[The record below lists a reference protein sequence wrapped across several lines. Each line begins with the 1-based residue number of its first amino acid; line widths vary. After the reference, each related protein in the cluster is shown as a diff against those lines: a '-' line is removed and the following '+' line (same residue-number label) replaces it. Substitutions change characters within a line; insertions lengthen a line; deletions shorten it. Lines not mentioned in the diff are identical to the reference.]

1 MATTNNPLTAAAKAI
16 AAAQAKVASAQKVQR
31 TATNSYKTS
40 VNALATAQ
48 KAVKTLT
55 SLKGGLTLKN
65 AQTALA
71 AAQRV
76 VGAAQTIV
84 KSTQMAVNTTTNTV
98 KKLTGQTGSAGNPA
112 IDNAIRQRVPYNA
125 QTNTGTG
132 PTMSSVQGLLNIPGA
147 TQIARNQ
154 ADPEGN
160 VDASRPQSYPT
171 EFSSDHD
178 LLGISST
185 DRQAASLQTASSGS
199 GSVGHTVTGALGPPK
214 EVMPV
219 LSTAPTVEPGPPLA
233 ARGLTGP
240 PITTQAE
247 RDAFVTHERAGV
259 VYTGGTTQYVIA
271 GAPKANAAS
280 DAVQPAINAKQAE
293 IDQFN
298 RDNPSST
305 TLRMEGK
312 PMLTPEQDR
321 ERQRK
326 VRELHAERRA
336 LVDKQNELKTPES
349 TPPVVVSNT
358 ATNTSTTVDSKAA
371 VRAEVDTGDGAA
383 LGLVDNSGPVAT
395 GPGTGT
401 QVTRETTTVSGGGS
415 TYVTAGIPKAN
426 AASDA
431 VQPAIDAKQAEI
443 DQFQKD
449 NPSNFARKKQG
460 LPPLSAEENQQ
471 RTAKLNTLLDEQSAL
486 GNKQN
491 DLKTPDST
499 PPVVVPNTTT
509 TTSTTVTSKAAAL
522 EPVDPEDDES
532 LGQQVSEQSRF
543 RVPEFGSGA
552 LTDIEQ
558 VDLTAAAAGGGSQRI
573 DRQEDGPGTA
583 NTPVAPATA
592 AAGSGSQRTD
602 REEDGAVAPE
612 PPPVISPAPVERDTT
627 NNELGGVATGPS
639 VNSTS
644 VNGGAAIAGGGGSS
658 TSTVSGTF
666 KMGQPSGPITF
677 NGQVVNPGDPDYPAA
692 SAALIESRD
701 RLRNPVVKK
710 AVAPAT
716 AAAGS
721 GSQRTDREEDGAV
734 APEPPPVISPA
745 PVERDTTNNELGG
758 VVPDPTP
765 VISPA
770 PVERDTT
777 NNELGGVVPGSG
789 TTIDQDRLQGLQAK
803 TALQPTLQAR
813 NKQPASVDW
822 RVRLQLAPGAK
833 YLYQHSSPGILA
845 PLAATNG
852 VIFPY
857 TPTIETSYQANYDTY
872 DLTHSNFRGYFY
884 KGSKVNDIN
893 IRAIFTAQDTRE
905 AGYMLAVIHFFRS
918 VTKMFYGAGD
928 PLRGAPPPL
937 TYLTGLG
944 QYQFNQ
950 HPCVVQS
957 FNYTLPSEVDYI
969 RAEAPNNNGT
979 NLGDRRVASGI
990 PSDTRLA
997 GTESKPPVGAQ
1008 FEPGETSAA
1017 AAAALSQNVNNLLQ
1031 ATYVPTKIEI
1041 SLVLLPINTRSQVS
1055 QQFNMQGF
1063 ANGQL
1068 LKAGFW

>member
-31 TATNSYKTS
+31 TATNSYKAS
-40 VNALATAQ
+40 VNALSTAQ

-98 KKLTGQTGSAGNPA
+98 KKLTGQGGSAGNPA
-112 IDNAIRQRVPYNA
+112 IDNAIRQRKPYTA

-132 PTMSSVQGLLNIPGA
+132 PTMSSGQGLLNIPGA

-160 VDASRPQSYPT
+160 VNASRPQSRPE
-171 EFSSDHD
+171 EFSSADD
-178 LLGISST
+178 QLGVSST
-185 DRQAASLQTASSGS
+185 ENTPVTAAVADASGGSNAVTASN
-199 GSVGHTVTGALGPPK
+199 
-214 EVMPV
+214 
-219 LSTAPTVEPGPPLA
+219 
-233 ARGLTGP
+233 
-240 PITTQAE
+240 PI
-247 RDAFVTHERAGV
+247 
-259 VYTGGTTQYVIA
+259 
-271 GAPKANAAS
+271 
-280 DAVQPAINAKQAE
+280 VQPAI
-293 IDQFN
+293 
-298 RDNPSST
+298 
-305 TLRMEGK
+305 
-312 PMLTPEQDR
+312 
-321 ERQRK
+321 
-326 VRELHAERRA
+326 
-336 LVDKQNELKTPES
+336 
-349 TPPVVVSNT
+349 
-358 ATNTSTTVDSKAA
+358 
-371 VRAEVDTGDGAA
+371 
-383 LGLVDNSGPVAT
+383 
-395 GPGTGT
+395 GT
-401 QVTRETTTVSGGGS
+401 QVTQETTTVSGGGT

-431 VQPAIDAKQAEI
+431 VQPSIDAKQAEI
-443 DQFQKD
+443 DRFNRD
-449 NPSNFARKKQG
+449 NPGNGKRRTDAG
-460 LPPLSAEENQQ
+460 LPPLTKEQEQERQ
-471 RTAKLNTLLDEQSAL
+471 KTVRDLHTERRELVAKQT
-486 GNKQN
+486 

-509 TTSTTVTSKAAAL
+509 TTSTTVTSQAAAQGS
-522 EPVDPEDDES
+522 VDTEDDA
-532 LGQQVSEQSRF
+532 
-543 RVPEFGSGA
+543 A
-552 LTDIEQ
+552 LRLRDDFSPVAT
-558 VDLTAAAAGGGSQRI
+558 
-573 DRQEDGPGTA
+573 GPGTT
-583 NTPVAPATA
+583 NQTVAPAPA
-592 AAGSGSQRTD
+592 AAGSGVFPDQEQVEPQPVTRNLVVTNAAEAGTGQKLD
-602 REEDGAVAPE
+602 RAEDGPVA
-612 PPPVISPAPVERDTT
+612 
-627 NNELGGVATGPS
+627 
-639 VNSTS
+639 NSTS

-677 NGQVVNPGDPDYPAA
+677 NGQVVNPGDPEYPAA

-701 RLRNPVVKK
+701 RLRKPVVKK

-721 GSQRTDREEDGAV
+721 GGFPDQEQVDFST
-734 APEPPPVISPA
+734 INNPA
-745 PVERDTTNNELGG
+745 PVGVVNPNAGELGNQ
-758 VVPDPTP
+758 DPP
-765 VISPA
+765 PLIAPA
-770 PVERDTT
+770 PVGDAEGNANIQEQNAAANAEAIR
-777 NNELGGVVPGSG
+777 NAGELGNRPVVSDPAPVGVVDPNAGELG
-789 TTIDQDRLQGLQAK
+789 NQTPRTIDQDRMQGLQAK

-813 NKQPASVDW
+813 NKQPASADW
-822 RVRLQLAPGAK
+822 RVRLQLAPGAT
-833 YLYQHSSPGILA
+833 YLYQDLSPGILA
-845 PLAATNG
+845 PLAATDG

-857 TPTIETSYQANYDTY
+857 TPSIETSYNANYDTY

-918 VTKMFYGAGD
+918 VTKMFYGAND

-944 QYQFNQ
+944 PYQFNQ

-957 FNYTLPSEVDYI
+957 FNYSLPSEVDYI

-979 NLGDRRVASGI
+979 NLGIRRSPGGRQS
-990 PSDTRLA
+990 PSTTRLY
-997 GTESKPPVGAQ
+997 GTETNPPPGAQ
-1008 FEPGETSAA
+1008 FKPGETSAA

>member
-16 AAAQAKVASAQKVQR
+16 AAAQAKVAAAQKVQR
-31 TATNSYKTS
+31 TATNSYKNS
-40 VNALATAQ
+40 VNALSTAQ

-98 KKLTGQTGSAGNPA
+98 KKLTGQGGSAGNPA
-112 IDNAIRQRVPYNA
+112 IDNAIRQRKPYNA

-160 VDASRPQSYPT
+160 VNAARPQSRPE
-171 EFSSDHD
+171 EFSSADD
-178 LLGISST
+178 QLGVSST
-185 DRQAASLQTASSGS
+185 ENTPVTAAVADASGGSNAVASSN
-199 GSVGHTVTGALGPPK
+199 
-214 EVMPV
+214 
-219 LSTAPTVEPGPPLA
+219 
-233 ARGLTGP
+233 
-240 PITTQAE
+240 PI
-247 RDAFVTHERAGV
+247 
-259 VYTGGTTQYVIA
+259 
-271 GAPKANAAS
+271 
-280 DAVQPAINAKQAE
+280 VQPA
-293 IDQFN
+293 
-298 RDNPSST
+298 
-305 TLRMEGK
+305 
-312 PMLTPEQDR
+312 
-321 ERQRK
+321 
-326 VRELHAERRA
+326 
-336 LVDKQNELKTPES
+336 
-349 TPPVVVSNT
+349 
-358 ATNTSTTVDSKAA
+358 
-371 VRAEVDTGDGAA
+371 
-383 LGLVDNSGPVAT
+383 
-395 GPGTGT
+395 TGT
-401 QVTRETTTVSGGGS
+401 QVTQETTTVSGGGT

-431 VQPAIDAKQAEI
+431 VQPSIDAKQAEI
-443 DQFQKD
+443 DRFNRD
-449 NPSNFARKKQG
+449 NPGNGKRRTDAG
-460 LPPLSAEENQQ
+460 LPPLTKEQEQERQ
-471 RTAKLNTLLDEQSAL
+471 KTVRDLHTERRKLVAKQT
-486 GNKQN
+486 

-509 TTSTTVTSKAAAL
+509 TTSTTVTSQAAAQGS
-522 EPVDPEDDES
+522 VDTEDDA
-532 LGQQVSEQSRF
+532 
-543 RVPEFGSGA
+543 A
-552 LTDIEQ
+552 LRPRDDFSPVAT
-558 VDLTAAAAGGGSQRI
+558 
-573 DRQEDGPGTA
+573 GPGTT
-583 NTPVAPATA
+583 NQTVAPAAA
-592 AAGSGSQRTD
+592 AAGSG
-602 REEDGAVAPE
+602 
-612 PPPVISPAPVERDTT
+612 
-627 NNELGGVATGPS
+627 
-639 VNSTS
+639 
-644 VNGGAAIAGGGGSS
+644 
-658 TSTVSGTF
+658 
-666 KMGQPSGPITF
+666 
-677 NGQVVNPGDPDYPAA
+677 
-692 SAALIESRD
+692 
-701 RLRNPVVKK
+701 
-710 AVAPAT
+710 
-716 AAAGS
+716 
-721 GSQRTDREEDGAV
+721 
-734 APEPPPVISPA
+734 
-745 PVERDTTNNELGG
+745 ERDTTNNELGG

-765 VISPA
+765 IISPA
-770 PVERDTT
+770 PVGVVDT
-777 NNELGGVVPGSG
+777 NAGELGDRPPIISPAPVGDPEGTANIQDQNAAANAEAIRNAGELGNRPVVSDPAPVGVVDTNAGELGNQTPR
-789 TTIDQDRLQGLQAK
+789 TIDQDLIQGLRAK

-813 NKQPASVDW
+813 NKQPASADW
-822 RVRLQLAPGAK
+822 RVRLQLAPGAT
-833 YLYQHSSPGILA
+833 YLYQDLSPGILA
-845 PLAATNG
+845 PLAATDG

-857 TPTIETSYQANYDTY
+857 TPSIETSYNANYDTY

-918 VTKMFYGAGD
+918 VTKMFYGAND

-957 FNYTLPSEVDYI
+957 FNYSLPSEVDYI

-979 NLGDRRVASGI
+979 NLGIRRSPGGRQP
-990 PSDTRLA
+990 PSDIRLG
-997 GTESKPPVGAQ
+997 GTETKPPAGAQ
-1008 FEPGETSAA
+1008 FKPGETSAA

>member
-84 KSTQMAVNTTTNTV
+84 KSTQMAVNTTTTTV
-98 KKLTGQTGSAGNPA
+98 KKLTGQGGSAGNPA
-112 IDNAIRQRVPYNA
+112 IDNAIKQRKPYNA

-132 PTMSSVQGLLNIPGA
+132 PTMSSGQGLLNIPGA

-160 VDASRPQSYPT
+160 VNASRPQSRPE
-171 EFSSDHD
+171 EFSSADD
-178 LLGISST
+178 QLGVSST
-185 DRQAASLQTASSGS
+185 ENTPVTAAVADASGGSNAVASSN
-199 GSVGHTVTGALGPPK
+199 
-214 EVMPV
+214 
-219 LSTAPTVEPGPPLA
+219 
-233 ARGLTGP
+233 
-240 PITTQAE
+240 PI
-247 RDAFVTHERAGV
+247 
-259 VYTGGTTQYVIA
+259 
-271 GAPKANAAS
+271 
-280 DAVQPAINAKQAE
+280 VQPA
-293 IDQFN
+293 
-298 RDNPSST
+298 
-305 TLRMEGK
+305 
-312 PMLTPEQDR
+312 
-321 ERQRK
+321 
-326 VRELHAERRA
+326 
-336 LVDKQNELKTPES
+336 
-349 TPPVVVSNT
+349 
-358 ATNTSTTVDSKAA
+358 
-371 VRAEVDTGDGAA
+371 
-383 LGLVDNSGPVAT
+383 
-395 GPGTGT
+395 TGT
-401 QVTRETTTVSGGGS
+401 QVTQETTTVSGGGT

-431 VQPAIDAKQAEI
+431 VQPAIDVKQAEI
-443 DQFQKD
+443 DQFNKD
-449 NPSNFARKKQG
+449 NPSNLTRKKQG
-460 LPPLSAEENQQ
+460 LPPLTPEESQQ
-471 RTAKLNTLLDEQSAL
+471 RQEKLLAL
-486 GNKQN
+486 NKEKSSLVDKQN
-491 DLKTPDST
+491 DLKTPEST

-509 TTSTTVTSKAAAL
+509 TTSTTVTSKAAVQA
-522 EPVDPEDDES
+522 EVDPEDDES

-543 RVPEFGSGA
+543 RVPEFGSGG
-552 LTDIEQ
+552 LTDVEQ

-573 DRQEDGPGTA
+573 DRQEDGPQ
-583 NTPVAPATA
+583 PVISAPVVADVA
-592 AAGSGSQRTD
+592 AAGGGSQRID
-602 REEDGAVAPE
+602 RQEDGPQPVTRNLVVTNAAEAGTGQKLDRAEDGPVA
-612 PPPVISPAPVERDTT
+612 
-627 NNELGGVATGPS
+627 NN
-639 VNSTS
+639 TS

-692 SAALIESRD
+692 SAALIEARD

-710 AVAPAT
+710 TVAPAA

-721 GSQRTDREEDGAV
+721 G
-734 APEPPPVISPA
+734 
-745 PVERDTTNNELGG
+745 ERDTTNNELGG
-758 VVPDPTP
+758 DVPDPTP
-765 VISPA
+765 IISPA
-770 PVERDTT
+770 PVSVVDT
-777 NNELGGVVPGSG
+777 NAGELGDRPPIISPAPVGDPEGTANIQDQNAAANAEAIRNAGELGNRPVVSDPAPVVEPPLTTGDFARADRAA
-789 TTIDQDRLQGLQAK
+789 TIDQDLIQGLRAR
-803 TALQPTLQAR
+803 TVLQPTLQAR
-813 NKQPASVDW
+813 NKQPASADW
-822 RVRLQLAPGAK
+822 RVRLQLAPGAT
-833 YLYQHSSPGILA
+833 YLYNAPDADILQ
-845 PLAATNG
+845 PLAATDG

-857 TPTIETSYQANYDTY
+857 TPSIETSYDANYDKY

-918 VTKMFYGAGD
+918 VTKMFYGAND

-944 QYQFNQ
+944 PYQFNQ

-957 FNYTLPSEVDYI
+957 FNYSLPSEVDYI
-969 RAEAPNNNGT
+969 RTEAPNNNGT
-979 NLGDRRVASGI
+979 NLGIRRSPGGRQP
-990 PSDTRLA
+990 PSTTRLG
-997 GTESKPPVGAQ
+997 GTETKPPTGAQ
-1008 FEPGETSAA
+1008 RASGETSAA
-1017 AAAALSQNVNNLLQ
+1017 AAAAIAQNVNNLLQ

-1063 ANGQL
+1063 ANGRL
-1068 LKAGFW
+1068 LRAGFW

>member
-31 TATNSYKTS
+31 TATNSYKAS
-40 VNALATAQ
+40 VNALSTAQ

-84 KSTQMAVNTTTNTV
+84 KSTQMAVNTTTTTV
-98 KKLTGQTGSAGNPA
+98 KKLTGQGGSAGNPA
-112 IDNAIRQRVPYNA
+112 IDNAIRQRKPYTA

-132 PTMSSVQGLLNIPGA
+132 PTMSSGQGLLNIPGA

-160 VDASRPQSYPT
+160 VNAARPQSQPE
-171 EFSSDHD
+171 EFSSDAD
-178 LLGISST
+178 RLGVSSPENT
-185 DRQAASLQTASSGS
+185 PVTAAVADASGGSNAVTASN
-199 GSVGHTVTGALGPPK
+199 
-214 EVMPV
+214 
-219 LSTAPTVEPGPPLA
+219 
-233 ARGLTGP
+233 
-240 PITTQAE
+240 PI
-247 RDAFVTHERAGV
+247 
-259 VYTGGTTQYVIA
+259 
-271 GAPKANAAS
+271 
-280 DAVQPAINAKQAE
+280 VQPA
-293 IDQFN
+293 
-298 RDNPSST
+298 
-305 TLRMEGK
+305 
-312 PMLTPEQDR
+312 
-321 ERQRK
+321 
-326 VRELHAERRA
+326 
-336 LVDKQNELKTPES
+336 
-349 TPPVVVSNT
+349 
-358 ATNTSTTVDSKAA
+358 
-371 VRAEVDTGDGAA
+371 
-383 LGLVDNSGPVAT
+383 
-395 GPGTGT
+395 TGT
-401 QVTRETTTVSGGGS
+401 QVTQETTTVSGGGT

-431 VQPAIDAKQAEI
+431 VQPAIDVKQAEI
-443 DQFQKD
+443 DQFNKD
-449 NPSNFARKKQG
+449 NPSNLTRKKQG
-460 LPPLSAEENQQ
+460 LPPLTPEESQQ
-471 RTAKLNTLLDEQSAL
+471 RQEKLLAL
-486 GNKQN
+486 NKEKSSLVDKQN
-491 DLKTPDST
+491 DLKTPEST

-543 RVPEFGSGA
+543 RVPEFGSGG
-552 LTDIEQ
+552 LTDVEQ

-573 DRQEDGPGTA
+573 DRQEDGPQPVTRNLVVTDAAEAGTGQKLDRA
-583 NTPVAPATA
+583 EDGPVA
-592 AAGSGSQRTD
+592 
-602 REEDGAVAPE
+602 
-612 PPPVISPAPVERDTT
+612 
-627 NNELGGVATGPS
+627 NN
-639 VNSTS
+639 TS

-692 SAALIESRD
+692 SAALIEARD

-710 AVAPAT
+710 TVAPAA

-721 GSQRTDREEDGAV
+721 G
-734 APEPPPVISPA
+734 
-745 PVERDTTNNELGG
+745 ERDTTNNELGG
-758 VVPDPTP
+758 DVPDPTP
-765 VISPA
+765 IISPA
-770 PVERDTT
+770 PVSVVDT
-777 NNELGGVVPGSG
+777 NAGELGDRPPIISPAPVGDPEGTANIQDQNAAANAEAIRNAGELGNRPVVSDPAPVVEPPLTTGELG
-789 TTIDQDRLQGLQAK
+789 DRPPRTIDQDLIQGLRAR
-803 TALQPTLQAR
+803 TVLQPTLQAR
-813 NKQPASVDW
+813 NKQPASADW
-822 RVRLQLAPGAK
+822 RVRLQLAPGAT
-833 YLYQHSSPGILA
+833 YLYNAPDADILQ
-845 PLAATNG
+845 PLAATDG

-857 TPTIETSYQANYDTY
+857 TPSIETSYDANYDKY

-918 VTKMFYGAGD
+918 VTKMFYGAND

-944 QYQFNQ
+944 PYQFNQ

-957 FNYTLPSEVDYI
+957 FNYSLPSEVDYI
-969 RAEAPNNNGT
+969 RTEAPNNNGT
-979 NLGDRRVASGI
+979 NLGIRRSPGGRQP
-990 PSDTRLA
+990 PSEIRRN
-997 GTESKPPVGAQ
+997 GTETKPPAGAQ
-1008 FEPGETSAA
+1008 FNPGETSAA
-1017 AAAALSQNVNNLLQ
+1017 AAAAIAQNVNNLLQ

>member
-16 AAAQAKVASAQKVQR
+16 AAAQAKVAAAQKVQR
-31 TATNSYKTS
+31 TATNSYKNS
-40 VNALATAQ
+40 VNALSTAQ

-98 KKLTGQTGSAGNPA
+98 KKLTGQGGSAGNPA
-112 IDNAIRQRVPYNA
+112 IDNAIRQRKPYNA

-132 PTMSSVQGLLNIPGA
+132 PTMSSGQGLLNIPGA

-160 VDASRPQSYPT
+160 VNASRPQSRPE
-171 EFSSDHD
+171 EFSSADD
-178 LLGISST
+178 QLGVSST
-185 DRQAASLQTASSGS
+185 ENTPVTAAVADASGGSNAVASSN
-199 GSVGHTVTGALGPPK
+199 
-214 EVMPV
+214 
-219 LSTAPTVEPGPPLA
+219 
-233 ARGLTGP
+233 
-240 PITTQAE
+240 PI
-247 RDAFVTHERAGV
+247 
-259 VYTGGTTQYVIA
+259 
-271 GAPKANAAS
+271 
-280 DAVQPAINAKQAE
+280 VQPA
-293 IDQFN
+293 
-298 RDNPSST
+298 
-305 TLRMEGK
+305 
-312 PMLTPEQDR
+312 
-321 ERQRK
+321 
-326 VRELHAERRA
+326 
-336 LVDKQNELKTPES
+336 
-349 TPPVVVSNT
+349 
-358 ATNTSTTVDSKAA
+358 
-371 VRAEVDTGDGAA
+371 
-383 LGLVDNSGPVAT
+383 
-395 GPGTGT
+395 TGT
-401 QVTRETTTVSGGGS
+401 QVTQETTTVSGGGT

-431 VQPAIDAKQAEI
+431 VQPAIDVKQAEI
-443 DQFQKD
+443 DQFNKD
-449 NPSNFARKKQG
+449 NPSNLTRKKQG
-460 LPPLSAEENQQ
+460 LPPLTPEETQERQ
-471 RTAKLNTLLDEQSAL
+471 EKLLAL
-486 GNKQN
+486 NKEKSSLVDKQN
-491 DLKTPDST
+491 DLKTPEST

-522 EPVDPEDDES
+522 DPVDPEDDES

-543 RVPEFGSGA
+543 RVPESGSGG
-552 LTDIEQ
+552 LTDVEQ

-573 DRQEDGPGTA
+573 DRQEDGPQ
-583 NTPVAPATA
+583 PVISAPVVADVA
-592 AAGSGSQRTD
+592 AAGGGSQRID
-602 REEDGAVAPE
+602 RQEDGPQPVTRNLVVTDAAEAGTGQKLDRAEDGPVA
-612 PPPVISPAPVERDTT
+612 
-627 NNELGGVATGPS
+627 NN
-639 VNSTS
+639 TS

-692 SAALIESRD
+692 SAALIKARD

-710 AVAPAT
+710 TVAPAA

-721 GSQRTDREEDGAV
+721 G
-734 APEPPPVISPA
+734 
-745 PVERDTTNNELGG
+745 ERDTTNNELGG
-758 VVPDPTP
+758 DVPDPTP
-765 VISPA
+765 IISPA
-770 PVERDTT
+770 PVSVVDT
-777 NNELGGVVPGSG
+777 NAGELGDRPPIISPAPVGDPEGTANIQDQNAAANAEAIRNAGELGNRPVVSDPAPVGVVDPNAGELG
-789 TTIDQDRLQGLQAK
+789 DQTPRTIDQDLIQGLRAK

-813 NKQPASVDW
+813 NKQPASADW
-822 RVRLQLAPGAK
+822 RVRLQLAPGAT
-833 YLYQHSSPGILA
+833 YLYQDLSPGILA
-845 PLAATNG
+845 PLAATDG

-857 TPTIETSYQANYDTY
+857 TPSIETSYNANYDTY

-918 VTKMFYGAGD
+918 VTKMFYGAND

-957 FNYTLPSEVDYI
+957 FNYSLPSEVDYI

-979 NLGDRRVASGI
+979 NLGIRRSPGGRQP
-990 PSDTRLA
+990 PSDIRLG
-997 GTESKPPVGAQ
+997 GTETKPPAGAQ
-1008 FEPGETSAA
+1008 FKPGETSAA

>member
-31 TATNSYKTS
+31 TATNSYKAS
-40 VNALATAQ
+40 VNALSTAQ

-84 KSTQMAVNTTTNTV
+84 KSTQMAVNTATTTV
-98 KKLTGQTGSAGNPA
+98 KKLTGQGGSAGNPA

-132 PTMSSVQGLLNIPGA
+132 PTMSSGRGLLNIPGA
-147 TQIARNQ
+147 TQIAQNQ

-160 VDASRPQSYPT
+160 VNASRPE
-171 EFSSDHD
+171 EFSSAADR
-178 LLGISST
+178 LGVSST
-185 DRQAASLQTASSGS
+185 ENIPVTTAVADASG
-199 GSVGHTVTGALGPPK
+199 GHTVPGALGTTEVRSVPSTIPSPP
-214 EVMPV
+214 
-219 LSTAPTVEPGPPLA
+219 EPPPPA
-233 ARGLTGP
+233 VASRSLTGP

-259 VYTGGTTQYVIA
+259 VYTGGTTQYVTA

-326 VRELHAERRA
+326 VRELHTERRA
-336 LVDKQNELKTPES
+336 LVDKQNELKTPET

-383 LGLVDNSGPVAT
+383 LGLVDNSGPIAT
-395 GPGTGT
+395 GPGTSR
-401 QVTRETTTVSGGGS
+401 QVTQETTTVSGGGT
-415 TYVTAGIPKAN
+415 TYVTAGVPKAN

-431 VQPAIDAKQAEI
+431 VQPAIDVKQAEI
-443 DQFQKD
+443 DQFNKD

-460 LPPLSAEENQQ
+460 LPPLSAEESQQ
-471 RTAKLNTLLDEQSAL
+471 RQEKLLAL
-486 GNKQN
+486 NKEKSSLIDKQQ
-491 DLKTPDST
+491 DLKTPEST

-509 TTSTTVTSKAAAL
+509 TVSTTVTSKAAAR

-532 LGQQVSEQSRF
+532 LGRQAETSRGGN
-543 RVPEFGSGA
+543 PFGN
-552 LTDIEQ
+552 DIETI
-558 VDLTAAAAGGGSQRI
+558 DLTAAEAGSGNQRI
-573 DRQEDGPGTA
+573 DREEDGPGNA
-583 NTPVAPATA
+583 NTPVAPAAA
-592 AAGSGSQRTD
+592 AAGSD
-602 REEDGAVAPE
+602 D
-612 PPPVISPAPVERDTT
+612 RDTT
-627 NNELGGVATGPS
+627 T
-639 VNSTS
+639 
-644 VNGGAAIAGGGGSS
+644 
-658 TSTVSGTF
+658 
-666 KMGQPSGPITF
+666 
-677 NGQVVNPGDPDYPAA
+677 
-692 SAALIESRD
+692 
-701 RLRNPVVKK
+701 
-710 AVAPAT
+710 
-716 AAAGS
+716 
-721 GSQRTDREEDGAV
+721 
-734 APEPPPVISPA
+734 
-745 PVERDTTNNELGG
+745 NELGG

-770 PVERDTT
+770 PVGVVDT
-777 NNELGGVVPGSG
+777 NAGELGNQQP
-789 TTIDQDRLQGLQAK
+789 TTIDQDRIQGLRSK

-813 NKQPASVDW
+813 NKQPASADW
-822 RVRLQLAPGAK
+822 RVRLQLAPGAT
-833 YLYQHSSPGILA
+833 YLYQATDPGILA
-845 PLAATNG
+845 PLAATDG

-857 TPTIETSYQANYDTY
+857 TPTIETAYVANYDTY

-893 IRAIFTAQDTRE
+893 IRAIFTAQDTKE

-918 VTKMFYGAGD
+918 VTKMFYGAND

-979 NLGDRRVASGI
+979 NLGIRRVASGRSLA
-990 PSDTRLA
+990 PSSTRLG

-1008 FEPGETSAA
+1008 FKPGETSAA
-1017 AAAALSQNVNNLLQ
+1017 SAAALSLNVNNLLQ

>member
-31 TATNSYKTS
+31 TATNSYKAS
-40 VNALATAQ
+40 VNALSTAQ

-98 KKLTGQTGSAGNPA
+98 KKLTGQGGSAGNPA
-112 IDNAIRQRVPYNA
+112 IDNAIRQRKPYTA

-132 PTMSSVQGLLNIPGA
+132 PTMSSGQGLLNIPGA

-160 VDASRPQSYPT
+160 VNAARPQSRPE
-171 EFSSDHD
+171 EFSSADD
-178 LLGISST
+178 QLGVSST
-185 DRQAASLQTASSGS
+185 ENTPVTAAVADASGGS
-199 GSVGHTVTGALGPPK
+199 NAVT
-214 EVMPV
+214 
-219 LSTAPTVEPGPPLA
+219 SSN
-233 ARGLTGP
+233 
-240 PITTQAE
+240 PI
-247 RDAFVTHERAGV
+247 
-259 VYTGGTTQYVIA
+259 
-271 GAPKANAAS
+271 
-280 DAVQPAINAKQAE
+280 VQPAI
-293 IDQFN
+293 
-298 RDNPSST
+298 
-305 TLRMEGK
+305 
-312 PMLTPEQDR
+312 
-321 ERQRK
+321 
-326 VRELHAERRA
+326 
-336 LVDKQNELKTPES
+336 
-349 TPPVVVSNT
+349 
-358 ATNTSTTVDSKAA
+358 
-371 VRAEVDTGDGAA
+371 
-383 LGLVDNSGPVAT
+383 
-395 GPGTGT
+395 GT
-401 QVTRETTTVSGGGS
+401 QVTQETTTVSGGGT

-431 VQPAIDAKQAEI
+431 VQPAIDVKQAEI
-443 DQFQKD
+443 DQFNKD
-449 NPSNFARKKQG
+449 NPSNLTRKRQG
-460 LPPLSAEENQQ
+460 LPPLSAEESQQ
-471 RTAKLNTLLDEQSAL
+471 RQEKLLAL
-486 GNKQN
+486 NKEKSSLVDKQN
-491 DLKTPDST
+491 DLKTPEST

-509 TTSTTVTSKAAAL
+509 TTSTTVTSKAAVQA
-522 EPVDPEDDES
+522 EVDPEDDES

-543 RVPEFGSGA
+543 RVPEFGSGG
-552 LTDIEQ
+552 LTDVEQ

-573 DRQEDGPGTA
+573 DRQEDGPQ
-583 NTPVAPATA
+583 PVIAAPVVADVA
-592 AAGSGSQRTD
+592 AAGGGSQRID
-602 REEDGAVAPE
+602 RQEDGPQPVTRNLVVTNAAEAGTGQKLDRAEDGPVA
-612 PPPVISPAPVERDTT
+612 
-627 NNELGGVATGPS
+627 NN
-639 VNSTS
+639 TS

-692 SAALIESRD
+692 SAALIEARD

-710 AVAPAT
+710 TVAPAA

-721 GSQRTDREEDGAV
+721 G
-734 APEPPPVISPA
+734 
-745 PVERDTTNNELGG
+745 ERDTTNNELGG
-758 VVPDPTP
+758 DVPDPTP
-765 VISPA
+765 IISPVPVSVVDTNAGELGDRPPIISPA
-770 PVERDTT
+770 PVGDPEGTANIQDQNAAANAEAIR
-777 NNELGGVVPGSG
+777 NAGELGNRPVVSDPAPVGVVDPNAGELG
-789 TTIDQDRLQGLQAK
+789 NQTPRTIDQDRIQGLQAQ

-813 NKQPASVDW
+813 NKQPASADW
-822 RVRLQLAPGAK
+822 RVRLQLAPGAT
-833 YLYQHSSPGILA
+833 YLYQDLSPGILA
-845 PLAATNG
+845 PLAATDG

-857 TPTIETSYQANYDTY
+857 TPSIETSYNANYDTY

-918 VTKMFYGAGD
+918 VTKMFYGAND

-957 FNYTLPSEVDYI
+957 FNYSLPSEVDYI

-979 NLGDRRVASGI
+979 NLGIRRSPGGRQP
-990 PSDTRLA
+990 PSTTRLG
-997 GTESKPPVGAQ
+997 GTETKPPAGAQ
-1008 FEPGETSAA
+1008 FKPGETSAA
-1017 AAAALSQNVNNLLQ
+1017 AAAALSQNSNNLLQ

>member
-40 VNALATAQ
+40 VNALSTAQ

-98 KKLTGQTGSAGNPA
+98 KKLTGQGGSAGNPA
-112 IDNAIRQRVPYNA
+112 IDNAIRQRKPYNA

-147 TQIARNQ
+147 TQIAQNQ

-160 VDASRPQSYPT
+160 VNASRPQSRPE
-171 EFSSDHD
+171 EFSSDAD
-178 LLGISST
+178 RLGVSST
-185 DRQAASLQTASSGS
+185 ENTQVTAEVADASGGSNAVTARN
-199 GSVGHTVTGALGPPK
+199 L
-214 EVMPV
+214 
-219 LSTAPTVEPGPPLA
+219 
-233 ARGLTGP
+233 
-240 PITTQAE
+240 I
-247 RDAFVTHERAGV
+247 
-259 VYTGGTTQYVIA
+259 
-271 GAPKANAAS
+271 
-280 DAVQPAINAKQAE
+280 VQPA
-293 IDQFN
+293 
-298 RDNPSST
+298 
-305 TLRMEGK
+305 
-312 PMLTPEQDR
+312 
-321 ERQRK
+321 
-326 VRELHAERRA
+326 
-336 LVDKQNELKTPES
+336 
-349 TPPVVVSNT
+349 
-358 ATNTSTTVDSKAA
+358 
-371 VRAEVDTGDGAA
+371 
-383 LGLVDNSGPVAT
+383 
-395 GPGTGT
+395 TGT
-401 QVTRETTTVSGGGS
+401 QVTQETTTVSGGGS

-431 VQPAIDAKQAEI
+431 VQPAIDVKQAEI
-443 DQFQKD
+443 DQFNKD
-449 NPSNFARKKQG
+449 NPSNLTRKRQG
-460 LPPLSAEENQQ
+460 LPPLSAEESQQ
-471 RTAKLNTLLDEQSAL
+471 RQEKLLAL
-486 GNKQN
+486 NKEKSSLVDKQN
-491 DLKTPDST
+491 DLKTPEST

-532 LGQQVSEQSRF
+532 LGQQVSEETRF
-543 RVPEFGSGA
+543 RVPEFGSGG
-552 LTDIEQ
+552 LTDVEQ

-573 DRQEDGPGTA
+573 DRQEDGPQ
-583 NTPVAPATA
+583 PVISAPVVADVA
-592 AAGSGSQRTD
+592 AAGGGSQRID
-602 REEDGAVAPE
+602 RQEDGPQPVTRNLVVTDAAEAGTGQKLDRAEDGPVA
-612 PPPVISPAPVERDTT
+612 
-627 NNELGGVATGPS
+627 NN
-639 VNSTS
+639 TS

-692 SAALIESRD
+692 SAALIEARD

-710 AVAPAT
+710 TVAPAA

-721 GSQRTDREEDGAV
+721 G
-734 APEPPPVISPA
+734 
-745 PVERDTTNNELGG
+745 ERDTTNNELGG
-758 VVPDPTP
+758 DVPDPTP
-765 VISPA
+765 IISPA
-770 PVERDTT
+770 PVGVVDT
-777 NNELGGVVPGSG
+777 NAGELGDRTPR
-789 TTIDQDRLQGLQAK
+789 TIDQDLIQGLRAR
-803 TALQPTLQAR
+803 TVLQPTLQAR
-813 NKQPASVDW
+813 NKQPASADW
-822 RVRLQLAPGAK
+822 RVRLQLAPGAT
-833 YLYQHSSPGILA
+833 YLYNAPDADILQ
-845 PLAATNG
+845 PLAATDG

-857 TPTIETSYQANYDTY
+857 TPSIETSYDANYDKY

-918 VTKMFYGAGD
+918 VTKMFYGAND

-944 QYQFNQ
+944 PYQFNQ

-957 FNYTLPSEVDYI
+957 FNYSLPSEVDYI
-969 RAEAPNNNGT
+969 RTEAPNNNGT
-979 NLGDRRVASGI
+979 NLGIRRSPGGRQP
-990 PSDTRLA
+990 PSEIRRN
-997 GTESKPPVGAQ
+997 GTETKPPAGAQ
-1008 FEPGETSAA
+1008 RASGETSAA
-1017 AAAALSQNVNNLLQ
+1017 AAAAIAQNVNNLSQ

-1063 ANGQL
+1063 ANGRL
-1068 LKAGFW
+1068 LRAGFW

>member
-31 TATNSYKTS
+31 TATNSYKAS
-40 VNALATAQ
+40 VNALSTAQ

-98 KKLTGQTGSAGNPA
+98 KKLTGQGGSAGNPA
-112 IDNAIRQRVPYNA
+112 IDNAIRQRKPYTA

-160 VDASRPQSYPT
+160 VNASRPQSRPE
-171 EFSSDHD
+171 EFSSADD
-178 LLGISST
+178 QLGVSST
-185 DRQAASLQTASSGS
+185 ENTPVTAAVADASGGSNAVASSN
-199 GSVGHTVTGALGPPK
+199 
-214 EVMPV
+214 
-219 LSTAPTVEPGPPLA
+219 
-233 ARGLTGP
+233 
-240 PITTQAE
+240 PI
-247 RDAFVTHERAGV
+247 
-259 VYTGGTTQYVIA
+259 
-271 GAPKANAAS
+271 
-280 DAVQPAINAKQAE
+280 VQPA
-293 IDQFN
+293 
-298 RDNPSST
+298 
-305 TLRMEGK
+305 
-312 PMLTPEQDR
+312 
-321 ERQRK
+321 
-326 VRELHAERRA
+326 
-336 LVDKQNELKTPES
+336 
-349 TPPVVVSNT
+349 
-358 ATNTSTTVDSKAA
+358 
-371 VRAEVDTGDGAA
+371 
-383 LGLVDNSGPVAT
+383 
-395 GPGTGT
+395 TGT
-401 QVTRETTTVSGGGS
+401 QVTQETTTVSGGGT

-431 VQPAIDAKQAEI
+431 VQPAIDVKQAEI
-443 DQFQKD
+443 DQFNKD
-449 NPSNFARKKQG
+449 NPSNLTRKKQG
-460 LPPLSAEENQQ
+460 LPPLTPEESQQ
-471 RTAKLNTLLDEQSAL
+471 RQEKLLAL
-486 GNKQN
+486 NKEKSSLVDKQN
-491 DLKTPDST
+491 DLKTPEST

-509 TTSTTVTSKAAAL
+509 TTSTTVTSKAAVQA
-522 EPVDPEDDES
+522 EVDPEDDES

-543 RVPEFGSGA
+543 RVPEFGSGG
-552 LTDIEQ
+552 LTDVEQ

-573 DRQEDGPGTA
+573 DRQEDGPQ
-583 NTPVAPATA
+583 PVISAPVVADVA
-592 AAGSGSQRTD
+592 AAGGGSQRID
-602 REEDGAVAPE
+602 RQEDGPQPVTRNLVVTDAAEAGTGQKLDRAEDGPVA
-612 PPPVISPAPVERDTT
+612 
-627 NNELGGVATGPS
+627 NN
-639 VNSTS
+639 TS

-692 SAALIESRD
+692 SAALIESRN
-701 RLRNPVVKK
+701 RLRPNPPVVKK

-721 GSQRTDREEDGAV
+721 G
-734 APEPPPVISPA
+734 
-745 PVERDTTNNELGG
+745 ERDTTNNELGG

-765 VISPA
+765 IISPA
-770 PVERDTT
+770 PVGDPEGTANIQDQNAAANAEAIR
-777 NNELGGVVPGSG
+777 NAGELGNRPVVSDPAPVVEPPLTTGDFARADRAA
-789 TTIDQDRLQGLQAK
+789 TIDQDLIQGLRAR
-803 TALQPTLQAR
+803 TVLQPTLQAR
-813 NKQPASVDW
+813 NKQPASADW
-822 RVRLQLAPGAK
+822 RVRLQLAPGAT
-833 YLYQHSSPGILA
+833 YLYNAPDADILQ
-845 PLAATNG
+845 PLAATDG

-857 TPTIETSYQANYDTY
+857 TPSIETSYDANYDKY

-918 VTKMFYGAGD
+918 VTKMFYGAND

-944 QYQFNQ
+944 PYQFNQ

-957 FNYTLPSEVDYI
+957 FNYSLPSEVDYI

-979 NLGDRRVASGI
+979 NLGIRRSPGGRQP
-990 PSDTRLA
+990 PSDIRLG
-997 GTESKPPVGAQ
+997 GTETKPPTGAQ
-1008 FEPGETSAA
+1008 RASGETSAA
-1017 AAAALSQNVNNLLQ
+1017 AAAAIAQNVNNLLQ

-1063 ANGQL
+1063 ANGRL
-1068 LKAGFW
+1068 LRAGFW